1 MAEGGVDAST
11 KQTMKKRDSAYYR
24 RRLAKDYPEIFAEVV
39 SGRLSVR
46 AASAKAGLIRPP
58 TRSKALKRE
67 WKGATDAQRV
77 EFLIWLKSGAYKWVG
92 LPIADSEGRLRRDVS
107 DFLLRWVARKGLR
120 PGNIMKELGF
130 SGHDA
135 TFASAISS
143 DGPLRAEVIPKLAA
157 WLKKQG
163 FR

>member
-1 MAEGGVDAST
+1 
-11 KQTMKKRDSAYYR
+11 MKKRDSAYYR
-24 RRLAKDYPEIFAEVV
+24 RRLAKDHPAIFAEVV
-39 SGRLSVR
+39 AGLLSVR
-46 AASAKAGLIRPP
+46 AASAKAELIHLP
-58 TRSKALKRE
+58 TRLEALKRE
-67 WKGATDAQRV
+67 WNGATDAQQV
-77 EFLIWLKSGAYKWVG
+77 HFIIWLKSGAYKRQ
-92 LPIADSEGRLRRDVS
+92 PIADSDGRLRRDVS

-130 SGHDA
+130 SSHDA

-143 DGPLRAEVIPKLAA
+143 DYPLRAEVIPKLAA